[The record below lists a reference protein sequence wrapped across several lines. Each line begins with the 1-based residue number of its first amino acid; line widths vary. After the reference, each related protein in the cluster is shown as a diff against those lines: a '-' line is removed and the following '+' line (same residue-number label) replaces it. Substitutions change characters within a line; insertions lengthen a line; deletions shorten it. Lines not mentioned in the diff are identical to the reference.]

1 MVKTRKP
8 KVQVD
13 KTDWVVIAS
22 KVSPEVQRLMTRLSG
37 METEITGTQVSIAQ
51 VIGELVL
58 RYGKEHLASRTL
70 ILPGA
75 NWNG

>member
-8 KVQVD
+8 KGQVVVN
-13 KTDWVVIAS
+13 KSDWVVVAS

-51 VIGELVL
+51 VIAELVL
-58 RYGKEHLASRTL
+58 RYGPEHLAARTL
-70 ILPGA
+70 ILPDA
-75 NWNG
+75 K

>member
-51 VIGELVL
+51 VIAELVL
-58 RYGKEHLASRTL
+58 RYGPEHLATRTL
-70 ILPGA
+70 ILPDA
-75 NWNG
+75 N